1 MKNKALNSLLFY
13 IKKEKITIILLL
25 GISMISSG
33 IAVIQPLLMQ
43 KFIDEALLLKDLDN
57 FYFFVVLIASISIFS
72 IVISVF
78 LQYRYTKL
86 SIKILYNLRIDIFEK
101 LFSNNKLFFQKY
113 QMGDLLSRLQGDIT
127 ELQRFG
133 IDSIFAL
140 FSAIL
145 GLIGA
150 IVVMFFYDASLALF
164 ALILF
169 PIEFFFIKTYLSK
182 NA

>member
-101 LFSNNKLFFQKY
+101 LFSNNRAACKFHHHKLVN
-113 QMGDLLSRLQGDIT
+113 L
-127 ELQRFG
+127 
-133 IDSIFAL
+133 
-140 FSAIL
+140 
-145 GLIGA
+145 
-150 IVVMFFYDASLALF
+150 
-164 ALILF
+164 
-169 PIEFFFIKTYLSK
+169 
-182 NA
+182 